1 MQGQTASC
9 RRRGAGFTMS
19 GEDLEILLNE
29 QSITM
34 CYKII
39 PKIPVALLA
48 ALVAHS
54 LLASIS
60 RFKNND
66 GLFTKGQ
73 LAFAQRV
80 TRQGRIQKLLE
91 ARKIFMSISSWRKLI
106 IICLGNPI
114 VTA

>member
-1 MQGQTASC
+1 
-9 RRRGAGFTMS
+9 MS

-48 ALVAHS
+48 ALVAQ
-54 LLASIS
+54 LASIS

-73 LAFAQRV
+73 LAFTQRV